1 MYLASGSVD
10 GSVIVWN
17 GTTFGNTRIFCGM
30 IALSNH
36 SGCVDQVKRIEQQGG
51 FVKGITWDPVGKFIA
66 AQVCL
71 YFIASMA
78 Y

>member
-1 MYLASGSVD
+1 
-10 GSVIVWN
+10 
-17 GTTFGNTRIFCGM
+17 M

-36 SGCVDQVKRIEQQGG
+36 SECVDQVKRIEQQGG

>member
-1 MYLASGSVD
+1 
-10 GSVIVWN
+10 
-17 GTTFGNTRIFCGM
+17 M

-71 YFIASMA
+71 YFIASMT